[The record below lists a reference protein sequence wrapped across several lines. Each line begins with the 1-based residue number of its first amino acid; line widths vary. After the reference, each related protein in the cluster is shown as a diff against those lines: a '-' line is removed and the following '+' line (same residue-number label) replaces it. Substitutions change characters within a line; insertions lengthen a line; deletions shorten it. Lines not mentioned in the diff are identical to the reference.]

1 MKLYKR
7 PEFYFVFHTAINF
20 VLFFL
25 IYISLFNKILDK
37 WTIFNFSIILIF
49 LAIIINIIFLSTK
62 NKSVK
67 YYEKLVSK
75 MEDSDDGSELS
86 QFLKFKFPEEDELG
100 RLGSVLNKL
109 IYNLNEFDKLKKEK
123 IQLYK
128 KQILFLINLFEKP
141 LVTTDNEGNI
151 IYKNKAFEN
160 FVKIDNEAN
169 SISLLQIFEFSK
181 ELNSTLKDAFKNKS
195 EDFFQQFSKIEIN
208 GKLYGSMQISGFKQ
222 KTEKYEGYIIL
233 FSF

>member
-1 MKLYKR
+1 
-7 PEFYFVFHTAINF
+7 
-20 VLFFL
+20 
-25 IYISLFNKILDK
+25 
-37 WTIFNFSIILIF
+37 
-49 LAIIINIIFLSTK
+49 
-62 NKSVK
+62 
-67 YYEKLVSK
+67 
-75 MEDSDDGSELS
+75 
-86 QFLKFKFPEEDELG
+86 
-100 RLGSVLNKL
+100 
-109 IYNLNEFDKLKKEK
+109 LKKEK

-222 KTEKYEGYIIL
+222 KTEKYEEYIIL